1 MYVVRFFCFSS
12 RRRHTRCALV
22 TGVQTCA
29 LPIRASA
36 AAVFAAVALG
46 LLPFGWRLTGF
57 GLTTHPVIGATLYG
71 VALLVVAFDLL
82 PRAKSW
88 RVRLAWL
95 AVVALCAAFLVLS
108 GSRGPLLALCAPL
121 VCGLA
126 RKRVG
131 EGERVSVRVALV
143 GRLI

>member
-1 MYVVRFFCFSS
+1 MRISDWSS
-12 RRRHTRCALV
+12 DVCSSDL
-22 TGVQTCA
+22 
-29 LPIRASA
+29 
-36 AAVFAAVALG
+36 AVFAAVALG

-95 AVVALCAAFLVLS
+95 AFVAVCSAFMVLS
-108 GSRGPLLALCAPL
+108 GSRGPLLALCAAP
-121 VCGLA
+121 A
-126 RKRVG
+126 RGSSEGRRVG
-131 EGERVSVRVALV
+131 KRGVRTF
-143 GRLI
+143 

>member
-1 MYVVRFFCFSS
+1 M
-12 RRRHTRCALV
+12 RHTRCALV
-22 TGVQTCA
+22 AGVQTCA
-29 LPIRASA
+29 LPICEDGGFDSRLFFWFAATAGASA

-95 AVVALCAAFLVLS
+95 RS
-108 GSRGPLLALCAPL
+108 EER
-121 VCGLA
+121 
-126 RKRVG
+126 RVG
-131 EGERVSVRVALV
+131 KGCVSPCSSR
-143 GRLI
+143 RSPYH

>member
-1 MYVVRFFCFSS
+1 MTAYESRISDGSS
-12 RRRHTRCALV
+12 DVCSSDL
-22 TGVQTCA
+22 
-29 LPIRASA
+29 
-36 AAVFAAVALG
+36 
-46 LLPFGWRLTGF
+46 

-95 AVVALCAAFLVLS
+95 AVVALCAAFMVLS
-108 GSRGPLLALCAPL
+108 GSRGPLLALCAAL

-126 RKRVG
+126 VPLGSASCRARVCQY
-131 EGERVSVRVALV
+131 V
-143 GRLI
+143 